1 MDGITLAAVLVFTGC
16 AIFAGIMARRQ
27 AHLFDELTDAVFLLI
42 ERAVKEDV
50 RAEAQER
57 RTEIDRRYALD
68 GQALEQARR
77 TAATVPTPAD
87 VVPPGGDADLPGGGQ
102 ASE

>member
-1 MDGITLAAVLVFTGC
+1 MDILVAASVIMLACC
-16 AIFAGIMARRQ
+16 ALYAGMMARRQ

-42 ERAVKEDV
+42 EKAVKDDV

-57 RTEIDRRYALD
+57 RTQIDRRYALD

-77 TAATVPTPAD
+77 TAAHFPASPD
-87 VVPPGGDADLPGGGQ
+87 VVPPGSDADLPGGS
-102 ASE
+102 AEAE